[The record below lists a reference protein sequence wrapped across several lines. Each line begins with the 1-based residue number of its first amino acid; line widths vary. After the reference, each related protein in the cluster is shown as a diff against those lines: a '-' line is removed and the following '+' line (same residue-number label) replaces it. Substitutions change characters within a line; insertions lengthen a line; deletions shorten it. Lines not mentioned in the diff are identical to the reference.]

1 MKALVI
7 FNLSEHKYII
17 LRNAER
23 CSKGNMMKLLIT
35 AGNDAWRNDEKIRSH
50 FGSYAE
56 FIRTFIALRKYVPV
70 TKVDMHFN
78 HTISK
83 WIIES
88 KNWFG
93 KYSDDDII
101 FADVEEN
108 YRPFAPMD

>member
-7 FNLSEHKYII
+7 FNIKENKYVI

-23 CSKGNMMKLLIT
+23 CSKGNMMKLLMT
-35 AGNDAWRNDEKIRSH
+35 SGNDAWKNDEKLRAH

-56 FIRTFIALRKYVPV
+56 FIKKYFALKKFVPI
-70 TKVDMHFN
+70 TKVD
-78 HTISK
+78 ISYNKEFEK
-83 WIIES
+83 WHIQNR
-88 KNWFG
+88 NWIG
-93 KYSDDDII
+93 NYSEDQII